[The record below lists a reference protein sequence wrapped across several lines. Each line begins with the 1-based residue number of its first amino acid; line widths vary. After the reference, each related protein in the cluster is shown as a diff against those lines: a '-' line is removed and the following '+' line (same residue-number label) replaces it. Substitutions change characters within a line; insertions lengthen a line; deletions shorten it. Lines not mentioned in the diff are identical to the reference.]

1 MLLQENVKQIRHFR
15 FFRFKQDIVCGE
27 RQKVC
32 FKNSGKSS
40 IKILKKP

>member
-27 RQKVC
+27 RQKNV
-32 FKNSGKSS
+32 
-40 IKILKKP
+40 